1 MLTHATVCAN
11 IQQVLHPGTTRTIQT
26 ISSKKRFSVKSNL
39 SVFYSFELPLL
50 GNGLDQFQEVY
61 ICVLPFFHI
70 YGMVAVM
77 LTALEH
83 GAKLVTLPRFESESY
98 LNAVYNNHVRPL
110 FVFARLLSF

>member
-1 MLTHATVCAN
+1 M
-11 IQQVLHPGTTRTIQT
+11 
-26 ISSKKRFSVKSNL
+26 
-39 SVFYSFELPLL
+39 
-50 GNGLDQFQEVY
+50 Y

-98 LNAVYNNHVRPL
+98 LNAVYNNHVISRL
-110 FVFARLLSF
+110 FLFYVIASKNLNFNLFLADFAAFGSPIG